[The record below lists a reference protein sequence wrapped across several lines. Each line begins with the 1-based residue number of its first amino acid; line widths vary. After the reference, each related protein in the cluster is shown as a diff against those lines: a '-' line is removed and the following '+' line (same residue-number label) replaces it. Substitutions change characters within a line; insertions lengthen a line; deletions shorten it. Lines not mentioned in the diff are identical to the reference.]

1 MKNNINMFLKG
12 IAGRLSATV
21 VLFALGCFSAFAGN
35 NTVKIEDFVTA
46 PGQTTTLE
54 ILLEN
59 EDPISSLEMLVTLPE
74 GLKYKDNSLAKVTS
88 RVTRSSHSIGVKD
101 EGADG
106 FRIIMLSTSSTI
118 ENSPV
123 KGNSGAI
130 LTIDVV
136 ASNSYKG
143 GDIVI
148 SDIIG
153 SDQTNKDENG
163 KYVPKRI
170 DMEAVTVKA
179 GVHVGDATADDAEL
193 TAAPGMIAKV
203 GVSLDNVINIVGLQA
218 VVTLPEGVSFAEDE
232 NGEKVTYGD
241 RLSDN
246 TTVTI
251 EPLEGQPGSYTLV
264 VSSLTSDVFTGTSGN
279 LFALNLAA
287 AEGFTKGDVT
297 ISDIKVS
304 SVNGM
309 SYSLEGT
316 LTTTL
321 YGAGDPTRDGVWD
334 IDDVYAVIEMITT
347 SGYDATCD
355 LNGDDVV
362 DIDDLYLAIE
372 KIME

>member
-1 MKNNINMFLKG
+1 MFLKG
-12 IAGRLSATV
+12 MAGKLSATV
-21 VLFALGCFSAFAGN
+21 VLFALGCFSAFAGS

-74 GLKYKDNSLAKVTS
+74 GLKYVDNSLAKVTS
-88 RVTRSSHSIGVKD
+88 RVTRSSHSVGVKD
-101 EGADG
+101 EGAAG

-170 DMEAVTVKA
+170 DMEKVTVKA
-179 GVHVGDATADDAEL
+179 GVHVGDATADDAEV
-193 TAAPGMIAKV
+193 TAVPGQIAKV
-203 GVSLDNVINIVGLQA
+203 GVSLDNVINIVGMQA
-218 VVTLPEGVSFAEDE
+218 VVTLPEGVSFTEDE

-246 TTVTI
+246 TTVTV
-251 EPLEGQPGSYTLV
+251 EPLEGQPGSYMLV
-264 VSSLTSDVFTGTSGN
+264 VSSLTNDVFAGTSGN
-279 LFALNLAA
+279 LFALNLIS

-304 SVNGM
+304 SVNGI
-309 SYSLEGT
+309 SYDLEGT

-321 YGAGDPTRDGVWD
+321 YGAADPTRDGVWD
-334 IDDVYAVIEMITT
+334 IDDVYAII
-347 SGYDATCD
+347 DAMNSAEYNTVCD
-355 LNGDDVV
+355 LNGDNTV
-362 DIDDLYLAIE
+362 DIDDLYLSYD
-372 KIME
+372 KLNN